1 MSRFRFELEGFLS
14 ADECKNLIERSE
26 NIGFQESLIQV
37 RGVGQV
43 VNKDVR
49 DNERAFFDDKELAS
63 SLFERVLQYL
73 PQEVES
79 NDFNWEPLELNER
92 FRFYKYQDG
101 QQFKQHLDGSFV
113 RNENE
118 ISKVTML
125 LYLNEDFEGGA
136 TRFVLENE
144 AVSPKTGKL
153 LLFRHNIL
161 HSGMPCS
168 NGIKYVL
175 RTDVIYKKK
184 NQ

>member
-1 MSRFRFELEGFLS
+1 MSRFRFELDGFLS
-14 ADECKNLIERSE
+14 PDECKNLIERSE
-26 NIGFQESLIQV
+26 KIGFEESLIQV

-43 VNKDVR
+43 MNKDVR

-63 SLFERVLQYL
+63 SLFQKVNQYL
-73 PQEVES
+73 PQEIES
-79 NDFNWEPLELNER
+79 NGFNWEPFELNER

-125 LYLNEDFEGGA
+125 LYLNEDFVGGA

-144 AVSPKTGKL
+144 MVYPKTGKL

-184 NQ
+184 N